1 MLLKVIESTN
11 DLQTNE
17 DDKVDGALFI
27 AVCRGKVSEGL
38 DFADNNARAVI
49 CVGIP
54 FPNWKDPKVEL
65 KMKYNDKKRS
75 KDENIL
81 QGRQWYE
88 IQAFRALNQALGR
101 CIRHRKGKE
110 KYSRIRHICS
120 QNTYLIFFYSC
131 YFTILAD
138 WGAILMVDDRYS
150 KNQRYINS
158 LSKWVRS
165 DVIHHSNFN
174 LMLTKLEPF
183 VKDMIIQ
190 DEENKKIENEA
201 AKIIQQNSNSNS
213 LNKDKQLATE
223 TERKPVVG
231 SRKRFN
237 ASGRTSSK
245 RGNPNIQYDSDN
257 SNDGSFSDVKINH
270 QGDKNITEWKSK
282 FDDKPVLPT
291 LGSFKGPKN
300 RSEFFSKVSKQTNKS
315 SSAQLNSSEN
325 IKGNLNDPAKSEI
338 DAQSP
343 SARLASLAAY
353 AVKTCDIQ
361 QPNILNSPSSTFQ
374 VANRNESNL
383 KCQDNALNTT
393 NIPSN
398 VVLKSDIPS
407 NVNLQRE
414 NSSNFNKHNT
424 FSTPLSDITSVSGSS
439 TNISQVSKKKK
450 FKFSPAVKDSPM
462 SSSNDSSLNTPSNN
476 KVLISNR
483 YVPGNYSKTYNTDS
497 DDDFQ

>member
-1 MLLKVIESTN
+1 
-11 DLQTNE
+11 
-17 DDKVDGALFI
+17 
-27 AVCRGKVSEGL
+27 
-38 DFADNNARAVI
+38 
-49 CVGIP
+49 
-54 FPNWKDPKVEL
+54 
-65 KMKYNDKKRS
+65 MKYNDKKRS

-110 KYSRIRHICS
+110 NVLEYAAIPWI
-120 QNTYLIFFYSC
+120 LITIVFNLIYSC
-131 YFTILAD
+131 FCTILTD

-183 VKDMIIQ
+183 VRDMIIQ

-201 AKIIQQNSNSNS
+201 AKFINQNSNSNS
-213 LNKDKQLATE
+213 LNKNKPVATE
-223 TERKPVVG
+223 SERKPVVG
-231 SRKRFN
+231 SRKRFA
-237 ASGRTSSK
+237 ASGRTTSK

-257 SNDGSFSDVKINH
+257 SNDGSFSNTEINNH
-270 QGDKNITEWKSK
+270 SDKNITEWKSK

-300 RSEFFSKVSKQTNKS
+300 RSEFFFNGSKQTNKS
-315 SSAQLNSSEN
+315 SNAQLNSSEI
-325 IKGNLNDPAKSEI
+325 IKRNSINSAKGEL
-338 DAQSP
+338 DVQSP

-353 AVKTCDIQ
+353 AVKSCDIQ
-361 QPNILNSPSSTFQ
+361 QTNILNSPSSTFQ
-374 VANRNESNL
+374 VANRDASDL
-383 KCQDNALNTT
+383 KCQNNALNTT

-398 VVLKSDIPS
+398 VVLKSNIPS
-407 NVNLQRE
+407 NVNLQHE
-414 NSSNFNKHNT
+414 NSSNFNQNNT
-424 FSTPLSDITSVSGSS
+424 FSTPLSDITSISGSS
-439 TNISQVSKKKK
+439 TNISQVSTKKK
-450 FKFSPAVKDSPM
+450 FKFSPSVKDSPM
-462 SSSNDSSLNTPSNN
+462 SSSNDSSLNTPCNN

-483 YVPGNYSKTYNTDS
+483 YVPGKYNKNYNADS